1 MEPLL
6 RLLLRMAARFS
17 LISTLALASLATGAS
32 AQTRKA
38 PETSH
43 DTNIRAY
50 VELLR
55 GDVRTQKVAIL
66 TELMDLTEAE
76 DAAFWP
82 IYRDYAVEL
91 TKINDDR
98 IALIDEYGKEYSHIS
113 DDTADRLARRM
124 FDLQDKRQQVLEK
137 CYERMKA
144 ALSPKVAVRF
154 LQVEHQLL
162 TIMDLQIS
170 AALPVVK

>member
-1 MEPLL
+1 
-6 RLLLRMAARFS
+6 MAARFS
-17 LISTLALASLATGAS
+17 FIPALVVASLATSAS
-32 AQTRKA
+32 AQTSKP
-38 PETSH
+38 PETSR

-55 GDVRTQKVAIL
+55 ADVRAQKVAIL
-66 TELMDLTEAE
+66 SQLMDLSETE
-76 DAAFWP
+76 DVAFWP

-91 TKINDDR
+91 AKINDER
-98 IALIDEYGKEYSHIS
+98 IALIDEYGKQYDDLT
-113 DDTADRLARRM
+113 DDTADRLARRS
-124 FDLQDKRQQVLEK
+124 FDLQDRRQALLEK

-170 AALPVVK
+170 AALPVGK

>member
-1 MEPLL
+1 
-6 RLLLRMAARFS
+6 
-17 LISTLALASLATGAS
+17 
-32 AQTRKA
+32 
-38 PETSH
+38 
-43 DTNIRAY
+43 
-50 VELLR
+50 
-55 GDVRTQKVAIL
+55 VRTQKVAIL